1 MSQAACTN
9 VRLLN
14 EESSVSVSEKKQSLP
29 RIHLSQPRLHPVV
42 SVGRW
47 PLEAN
52 PVSQPPGPST
62 FPEGWDLGGLLH
74 PEDGFHSRW
83 VRQVLEK
90 PGRLFREPRKR
101 ANEGPTHNALPH
113 AFRLR
118 AILPYTSTLL
128 LIQEGTQTLFSSIPS
143 LNTTQGARKIE

>member
-14 EESSVSVSEKKQSLP
+14 DESSISVSEKKQSLP

-52 PVSQPPGPST
+52 PVSHSLQDRPPFRRVETWLVRCTQKMAFTVGGSDT
-62 FPEGWDLGGLLH
+62 FWRSLAG
-74 PEDGFHSRW
+74 S
-83 VRQVLEK
+83 LESQGNVQTK
-90 PGRLFREPRKR
+90 AP
-101 ANEGPTHNALPH
+101 PTM
-113 AFRLR
+113 R
-118 AILPYTSTLL
+118 
-128 LIQEGTQTLFSSIPS
+128 
-143 LNTTQGARKIE
+143 